1 MSEGTITCTP
11 AEWERIVARFSNPRH
26 PGSPAAAV
34 AACLHDDVRA
44 EELVRQ
50 WIEEEALK
58 CLAKGQTVTPA
69 LLVRIGRRTSREAL
83 LHRASG
89 VSVRLVRA
97 GDAYER
103 RLAARRSADPSP
115 VSRAERETIWDEA
128 VDDHIEGQRR
138 RNGHVSIWLPY
149 HDGASSNPA
158 ARRRVSSLGGLD
170 EWEALFSQGVDRFIE
185 DEERERALACAD
197 QPRFEATAEWLSEHG
212 VDAASLVAIPRADLA
227 AWGVDP
233 DAVERL
239 CAARPASGPLGALT
253 LAMRE
258 PALARALMEANPGV
272 DAARLLAR
280 AGGMPTR
287 LAATGL
293 VFERLAEDG
302 LARRDAWDE
311 ACARMGAKA
320 THPGDAGWRDWCRG
334 VTDAC
339 EWVRGCVEAGHAP
352 AMPAREPAA
361 AR

>member
-1 MSEGTITCTP
+1 MSNGTITCTP
-11 AEWERIVARFSNPRH
+11 AEWERILARFSDPHR

-44 EELVRQ
+44 EELTRQ
-50 WIEEEALK
+50 WIEEEAMK
-58 CLAKGQTVTPA
+58 CLAKGQTVTPV
-69 LLVRIGRRTSREAL
+69 LLTRIGKRTSREAL

-103 RLAARRSADPSP
+103 RLAARRSADPAP
-115 VSRAERETIWDEA
+115 VSRAEREAIWDEA
-128 VDDHIEGQRR
+128 VDDHLEGQRR
-138 RNGHVSIWLPY
+138 RNGRVSIWLPY
-149 HDGASSNPA
+149 HDGGSSNPGA
-158 ARRRVSSLGGLD
+158 ARRVSSLGGLD
-170 EWEALFSQGVDRFIE
+170 EWEALFAQGVDQFID

-197 QPRFEATAEWLSEHG
+197 LPHFEATAEWLSEHG
-212 VDAASLVAIPRADLA
+212 VDAAALAAIPRADLA
-227 AWGVDP
+227 AWGVDA

-258 PALARALMEANPGV
+258 PAAARALREANPGV
-272 DAARLLAR
+272 DAATLLAR

-293 VFERLAEDG
+293 VFERLLDEG

-339 EWVRGCVEAGHAP
+339 EWVRGRMAEGGMPVL
-352 AMPAREPAA
+352 PARTPAA